1 MIDKF
6 LEVGAGFDWISPL
19 LGFLGDALNGPAY
32 TFLIPYDSCPVSGHE
47 IGRILRKRGVRSW
60 GRMIVSGTIMVSV
73 RLQKA
78 RWAQQ
83 ILEQAGVPLENP
95 LPEMAG
101 RPSRRSRR
109 VVPGRGR
116 SRVGSRQRREAG
128 TLVDA
133 VSEILNTPLF

>member
-32 TFLIPYDSCPVSGHE
+32 TFLIPYVSCPVSGHE
-47 IGRILRKRGVRSW
+47 ISRMLRKRGVRSW
-60 GRMIVSGTIMVSV
+60 GRMIVSGTLMVSV
-73 RLQKA
+73 RLEKA

-83 ILEQAGVPLENP
+83 ILEQAGVPMENP

-101 RPSRRSRR
+101 RPARRSRR
-109 VVPGRGR
+109 AASGRGR

-133 VSEILNTPLF
+133 VSEILDTPLF